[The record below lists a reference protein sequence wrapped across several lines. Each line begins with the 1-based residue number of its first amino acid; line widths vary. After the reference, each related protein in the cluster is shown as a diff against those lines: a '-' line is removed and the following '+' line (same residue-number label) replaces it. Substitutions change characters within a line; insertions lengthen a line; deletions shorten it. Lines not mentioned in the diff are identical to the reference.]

1 MRGRVY
7 SALLII
13 SSFVLFSCNPP
24 DEEIVY
30 DYSLADINASS
41 VTYGENIGPGYFTSQ
56 VSVHYFG
63 HQY

>member
-1 MRGRVY
+1 MPRRKY
-7 SALLII
+7 LALLILLA
-13 SSFVLFSCNPP
+13 FVLFSCNPP

-41 VTYGENIGPGYFTSQ
+41 VTYGENIGPGYFTNQ